1 MYLINLWSKYMTIVN
16 WRQKCLNYPSIMF
29 GRAVQNARNRA
40 KKRDIPFEL
49 TKEYIVALFE
59 EQDGKCFYS
68 DIRLNIVKKNKD
80 RTHDP
85 FKMSLDCVVPGLGY
99 VKGNVVWCAYC
110 VNALKLKMS
119 KEDMIEVCRHIVKKT
134 DSV

>member
-1 MYLINLWSKYMTIVN
+1 MTIVN

-40 KKRDIPFEL
+40 KKKEIPFEL

-68 DIRLNIVKKNKD
+68 DVKLNIVKKNKD

-85 FKMSLDCVVPGLGY
+85 FKMSLDCVVPDLGY

-119 KEDMIEVCRHIVKKT
+119 KEDMIEVCRHIVKKA

>member
-1 MYLINLWSKYMTIVN
+1 
-16 WRQKCLNYPSIMF
+16 MF

-40 KKRDIPFEL
+40 KKRGIPFGL
-49 TKEYIVALFE
+49 SKSYIVDLFE
-59 EQDGKCFYS
+59 EQRGRCYYS
-68 DIRLNIVKKNKD
+68 DIELNVVKENKD

-85 FKMSLDCVVPGLGY
+85 FKMSLDCVEPDLGY

-119 KEDMIEVCRHIVKKT
+119 KEDMINVCRHIVKKA
-134 DSV
+134 DIS